1 MSWGTCEYLLVFLL
15 LSFLEIHENVI
26 VSPSIY
32 KIDFI
37 DLMAARERVQ
47 TAVRVNTKGFTE
59 AVSENA
65 EINVKY
71 LSFCLLL
78 LKAFDSLCLA
88 MLVPY
93 VLIVVLRTGIVQKRQ
108 TSKLSLPR
116 TYNVRGRRHHVH
128 LLNCAWAV
136 YCRVTC

>member
-47 TAVRVNTKGFTE
+47 TAVRVNTKGFYR
-59 AVSENA
+59 S
-65 EINVKY
+65 
-71 LSFCLLL
+71 
-78 LKAFDSLCLA
+78 
-88 MLVPY
+88 
-93 VLIVVLRTGIVQKRQ
+93 GQ
-108 TSKLSLPR
+108 
-116 TYNVRGRRHHVH
+116 
-128 LLNCAWAV
+128 
-136 YCRVTC
+136 